1 MTDMVK
7 VVMAKKEVTYLTD
20 PVPTLAA
27 NAILTRNFSAKPVE
41 TDQLERNLDT
51 RTFGATAVVVT
62 NERQSMSYEVEM
74 AGSGAA
80 GTAPAW
86 MELLEA
92 CGMAPPVVT
101 AATKAE
107 QRFALPTAVPG
118 SLTHH
123 HWIGDQLRKSV
134 GCRGNFSIN
143 LTAGAYPY
151 FSFSFIG
158 LIPAAAPF
166 SVSVP
171 GAATLGRWK
180 DPLEV
185 NNVNTA
191 LVLDGFAA
199 VTRSLQIDANVPTV
213 MRNLVGAR
221 YIRRGNHAARARMR
235 VEAPSIATKDY
246 IQTLR
251 TNARVPLLA
260 THGVAAGTI
269 TEISAPKAQ
278 LVDLTEVDEDGVQM
292 WDFDLILTVDAGQDD
307 LILTTK

>member
-1 MTDMVK
+1 MTDAVK
-7 VVMAKKEVTYLTD
+7 VLMAKKEVTYATD
-20 PVPTLAA
+20 SAPTLAA
-27 NAILTRNFSAKPVE
+27 NAILTSGFSAKPIE
-41 TDQLERNLDT
+41 GDRLDRNLDA
-51 RTFGATAVVVT
+51 RTYGATAALVT
-62 NERQSMSYEVEM
+62 NERQTTSFQVEM

-92 CGMAPPVVT
+92 CGMAPAVIT

-107 QRFALPTAVPG
+107 QRFALPTATPG
-118 SLTHH
+118 SLTQH

-134 GCRGNFSIN
+134 GNRGNFSLN
-143 LTAGAYPY
+143 MTAGQYPR
-151 FSFSFIG
+151 FSLNYIG
-158 LIPAAAPF
+158 LIPAATPF
-166 SVSVP
+166 SVSTP
-171 GAATLGRWK
+171 GAATLTRWK

-191 LVLDGFAA
+191 LTLDGFAA
-199 VTRSLQIDANVPTV
+199 VMRSLQIDANVPLV

-221 YIRRGNHAARARMR
+221 YIRRGNHAASARLR
-235 VEAPSIATKDY
+235 IEAPSIATKDY
-246 IQTLR
+246 ITTLR

-278 LVDLTEVDEDGVQM
+278 LLAIDETEEDGVQM
-292 WDFDLILTVDAGQDD
+292 WDLDLLLTIDAGQDD
-307 LILTTK
+307 LILTAK